1 MRKLDVKLTFAYFGK
16 TSGILSLSE
25 CNNPEK
31 FDCLVVRA
39 LNMPKAP
46 SHCIQNRAIL
56 CEGGDPDL
64 DCIRRITRRGEVND
78 SRTAPPRRLSNGV
91 SDVFTGPIPR
101 SSLSVTSARTYP

>member
-39 LNMPKAP
+39 LNLPKAT

-64 DCIRRITRRGEVND
+64 DCIRRITRREEVND
-78 SRTAPPRRLSNGV
+78 SRTAPPRRLSSGV
-91 SDVFTGPIPR
+91 SGLFRWPIPGYTLSLL
-101 SSLSVTSARTYP
+101 SSRP